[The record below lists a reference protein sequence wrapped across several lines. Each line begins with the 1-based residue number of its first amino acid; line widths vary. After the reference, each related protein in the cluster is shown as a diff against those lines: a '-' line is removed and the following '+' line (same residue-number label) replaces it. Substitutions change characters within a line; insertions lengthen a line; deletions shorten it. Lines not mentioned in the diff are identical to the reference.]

1 MPQSTPKGPHR
12 PLCHPSSLPHAP
24 APHHANYTPPGAFY
38 MYVAYAQT
46 QSLRAKS
53 AVLAVVQDIS
63 VWSGYF
69 EYLHALRDLSCPS
82 SVLSDGT
89 KPQPFGPRRSA
100 KWTLSISSISAEHS
114 AAAAAAA
121 ALLACNVQKV
131 TPTSCTESHRV
142 AAPHHPALWH

>member
-1 MPQSTPKGPHR
+1 MLGGITVLRPHYTKLHRFRDKPNPNTSTEL
-12 PLCHPSSLPHAP
+12 PLAGKAP
-24 APHHANYTPPGAFY
+24 RAAY

-46 QSLRAKS
+46 QSFWAKS

-89 KPQPFGPRRSA
+89 KPQPLEMPGSGCKLHL
-100 KWTLSISSISAEHS
+100 KWAEH
-114 AAAAAAA
+114 
-121 ALLACNVQKV
+121 QKWRQPYTV
-131 TPTSCTESHRV
+131 RTV
-142 AAPHHPALWH
+142 